1 MRLIYM
7 VRLVF
12 FCQTMGGCGVMDAAE
27 MSCNRRVRARW
38 YEFAAEAFDEAC
50 CQAER
55 GVGDAACVG

>member
-1 MRLIYM
+1 
-7 VRLVF
+7 
-12 FCQTMGGCGVMDAAE
+12 MDAAE